1 MHASMQRLQKSLGVE
16 DKKALIVKLKRLD
29 ASAATVSNWMKR
41 GISKEGALSAAKIF
55 GIDATYIIDGGEMS
69 VLPIQFMSFA
79 ALPFYHRRKIPI
91 ISKMTYANRHNLFK
105 IDDRS
110 IIEGWIEQPERLST
124 QSLVFIVS
132 GHRMQ
137 PEFSPGE
144 KLYIEMAVSK
154 EDVKD
159 EAFVLVQ
166 HKESEYGVLKKA
178 VYGDS
183 NRDVYLIDLNS
194 NLPASKIA
202 SFDEYDLIGIV
213 DSKLT
218 MYR

>member
-1 MHASMQRLQKSLGVE
+1 MHESMERLQACLGVT
-16 DKKALIVKLKRLD
+16 DKKTLISKLKRLNV
-29 ASAATVSNWMKR
+29 SAGAISNWMAR
-41 GISKEGALSAAKIF
+41 GISKEGALSAAKMF
-55 GIDATYIIDGGEMS
+55 GVDATYIIDGGEMP
-69 VLPIQFMSFA
+69 VLPPQFVSFA
-79 ALPFYHRRKIPI
+79 ALPFYRRRKIPI
-91 ISKMTYANRHNLFK
+91 VSKVTYDNRYDLPKLN
-105 IDDRS
+105 DRS
-110 IIEGWIEQPERLST
+110 IIKGWMEQPERLSI

-144 KLYIEMAVSK
+144 KLYIEMAVNK

-166 HKESEYGVLKKA
+166 HKESEYGVLKKV

-183 NRDVYLIDLNS
+183 NSDVYLIDLNT
-194 NLPASKIA
+194 NLPASKVA

-213 DSKLT
+213 DSKIT

>member
-1 MHASMQRLQKSLGVE
+1 MQRLQESLGVE
-16 DKKALIVKLKRLD
+16 DKKALIGKLKRLD
-29 ASAATVSNWMKR
+29 VSAGTVSNWMVR
-41 GISKEGALSAAKIF
+41 GISREGALSAAKVF
-55 GIDATYIIDGGEMS
+55 GLDATYIIDGGEMP

-79 ALPFYHRRKIPI
+79 VLPFYRRRKIPMV
-91 ISKMTYANRHNLFK
+91 SEMTYANRHNLLK

-110 IIEGWIEQPERLST
+110 IIKGWMEQPERLST

-144 KLYIEMAVSK
+144 KLYIEMAVNK

-166 HKESEYGVLKKA
+166 HKESEYGVLKKV

-183 NRDVYLIDLNS
+183 NSDVYLIDLNT
-194 NLPASKIA
+194 NLPASKVA

-213 DSKLT
+213 DSKIT